1 MFVCANF
8 VSGLHRFQCWQ
19 NVKWLI
25 RWWPRKSQGTS
36 RDSLTK
42 LFDFLSFRILF
53 MNYSS
58 DPKPKSE
65 RNNSEEN
72 PIKILLRNRDF
83 SSNGEG
89 KILVNSV
96 IKHIVTI
103 SSPCISKMFIK
114 YSPYNILATRQKDR
128 RKARKAKGKK
138 VCRRRAKRFHRG
150 EIYLCFIRK
159 HSQTSSQCVRHGT
172 AMGKEEKGLII
183 RLMYEGNS
191 GKFLVDFLFDIV
203 RFSSIFHVKWG

>member
-114 YSPYNILATRQKDR
+114 YSALQHPRYTPKGPKEGEKSEREKSLPSKSKKVPPRWNLFVFHSEALTDVFSV
-128 RKARKAKGKK
+128 RKAWHSNGKG
-138 VCRRRAKRFHRG
+138 RERFNNK
-150 EIYLCFIRK
+150 IN
-159 HSQTSSQCVRHGT
+159 VW
-172 AMGKEEKGLII
+172 
-183 RLMYEGNS
+183 
-191 GKFLVDFLFDIV
+191 GKF
-203 RFSSIFHVKWG
+203 R